1 MSVEEKTKAE
11 TATDPKAT
19 PATAPAQDS
28 GKLAGLMAEGQKGK
42 AGAPA
47 PTGPDLEIQALKAA
61 EAAIAH
67 SQQALAEA
75 RTQLQQK
82 GRPKG
87 SRGRELALR
96 ALLLV
101 NLAAMVAVM
110 LVPSGTPTQ
119 THAPAPTDTHGQPQ
133 PATLRL
139 DGPYER
145 ALAAADQGEWR
156 TAIAILEGYLQASP
170 RLAPARRANVLF
182 ALEHYAHQLG
192 DFKAT
197 EEYRRKAEA
206 LRSSASLPDDLVQ
219 MAREAETAGDAESVR
234 RLWARFL
241 LQQRQIPSS
250 LYKHIAEAY
259 LKLGDSYKT
268 EAQQAADRARRQEL
282 EDARNQLRDEARANP
297 EAKK

>member
-11 TATDPKAT
+11 AATDPKTA
-19 PATAPAQDS
+19 PGTAPAQDTS
-28 GKLAGLMAEGQKGK
+28 KLAGLMAAGEKGK
-42 AGAPA
+42 AAAPA
-47 PTGPDLEIQALKAA
+47 PSGPDLEVEALKAA
-61 EAAIAH
+61 EAAIAQ
-67 SQQALAEA
+67 SQQVLAEA
-75 RTQLQQK
+75 REQLQHK
-82 GRPKG
+82 ARPKG

-110 LVPSGTPTQ
+110 LVPNG
-119 THAPAPTDTHGQPQ
+119 APTKPHTAEPTPSHAEPQ
-133 PATLRL
+133 TATPRHE
-139 DGPYER
+139 GPYER

-156 TAIAILEGYLQASP
+156 QAIDILEGYLQQSP

-219 MAREAETAGDAESVR
+219 MAHEAETAGDAESVR

-259 LKLGDSYKT
+259 LKLGDSYRS
-268 EAQQAADRARRQEL
+268 EAQQAADLARRTEL
-282 EDARNQLRDEARANP
+282 EAARGRLRDEARSNQ
-297 EAKK
+297 EDGK